1 MVNKFLLICLALGFL
16 ALVSIITYKLT
27 LPLGL
32 KLIDLCFDSPV
43 FCSRLFFCFA
53 IAFFIVGVFQ
63 LKDYFELSSSSLS
76 LFFPL
81 SFFISGIFVYL
92 GLLKR

>member
-1 MVNKFLLICLALGFL
+1 MLNKFLLICLALGFL
-16 ALVSIITYKLT
+16 GLVSFITYKIT

-32 KLIDLCFDSPV
+32 KIIDLCFDSPV
-43 FCSRLFFCFA
+43 FCSRIFFCFA
-53 IAFFIVGVFQ
+53 ITFFIVGILQF
-63 LKDYFELSSSSLS
+63 KDYFELSSSSLS

-81 SFFISGIFVYL
+81 SFFLSGIFVYL

>member
-1 MVNKFLLICLALGFL
+1 MLNKILLICLALGFL
-16 ALVSIITYKLT
+16 AVVSIITYKIT

-32 KLIDLCFDSPV
+32 KVIDLCFDSPH
-43 FCSRLFFCFA
+43 FSSRLFFCFA
-53 IAFFIVGVFQ
+53 IVFFIFGIFQ
-63 LKDYFELSSSSLS
+63 LKDYFGISSSSLS

-81 SFFISGIFVYL
+81 SFSMSGIFIYL